1 MLEGKVAIVSGAGPN
16 IGREIAATLASEG
29 ASVVCMDL
37 NAESAANSAQEL
49 EKKGFNAIA
58 IQADITKPDDMA
70 NMITKTLNHFKM
82 ILI

>member
-49 EKKGFNAIA
+49 EKKDLMPLLFRL
-58 IQADITKPDDMA
+58 
-70 NMITKTLNHFKM
+70 TLQSPM
-82 ILI
+82 TWQT